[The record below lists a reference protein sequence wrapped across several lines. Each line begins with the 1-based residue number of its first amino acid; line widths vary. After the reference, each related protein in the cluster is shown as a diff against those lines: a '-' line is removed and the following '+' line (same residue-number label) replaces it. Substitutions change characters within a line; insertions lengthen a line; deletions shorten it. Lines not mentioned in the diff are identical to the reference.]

1 MAAQFD
7 VDPDEYCEELKQMNQ
22 EQFSKCQ
29 YIKKACGLDLESFL
43 QKIESKP

>member
-7 VDPDEYCEELKQMNQ
+7 VDPDEYCEELKQMDQ

-29 YIKKACGLDLESFL
+29 YIKKAYGLDLEFVTDFSL
-43 QKIESKP
+43 